1 MAFQRFPKF
10 LFMVFILALGVL
22 HFSDVIWSQ
31 SGSRGSRAW
40 QDQRKTG
47 KITKQAERW
56 KKPQTSLVKRIRY
69 VSSRSYT
76 RVIMDLSWRIK
87 YETHVLKENP
97 SKGLPPRIYVDLLGA
112 RLASDVKRKIVVQ
125 DRLLQQVRVGQ
136 FNSDVVRMVL
146 DMKSLGDH
154 RAFLLPSP
162 FRLVM
167 DVHGKGNGGRPR
179 VAKKRSDTRPGQ
191 QKKGRNGKAR
201 TSRIRKIVLDPG
213 HGGKDPGAIGVN
225 GIAEKD
231 IVLTLAKELA
241 KKLRKKMDVEVI
253 LTRERDIFVPLEERT
268 AFANVR
274 NADLFVSLH
283 INASRNRR
291 LRGIESY
298 YLDNATDEAT
308 IRLAARE
315 NGTSRRNISDL
326 QFILSD
332 LTQNSKLE
340 DSIGLAHHLQSSLV
354 SHMGTKYRRVKDL
367 GVKKG
372 LFYVLVGARMPSVL
386 LELFFVTNRFE
397 GRALARESFQ
407 NAIVEALY
415 RGIKKYE
422 ASAVGRNL

>member
-1 MAFQRFPKF
+1 
-10 LFMVFILALGVL
+10 MVFILTFGVL
-22 HFSDVIWSQ
+22 YFSEVLWSQ
-31 SGSRGSRAW
+31 SGQKQPGAW
-40 QDQRKTG
+40 KAQRKLQKIG
-47 KITKQAERW
+47 KETHRQ
-56 KKPQTSLVKRIRY
+56 KKPKSPLVRRIRY

-76 RVIMDLSWRIK
+76 RVIMDLSTRVK
-87 YETHVLKENP
+87 YESHVLKQNP

-112 RLASDVKRKIVVQ
+112 RLASGVKRKIVVQ
-125 DRLLQQVRVGQ
+125 DRLLQQVRIGQ
-136 FNSDVVRMVL
+136 FKSDVVRVVL
-146 DMKSLGDH
+146 DMKSLRDH
-154 RAFLLPSP
+154 RTFMLPSP

-167 DVHGKGNGGRPR
+167 DVHGKRSGGKVV
-179 VAKKRSDTRPGQ
+179 VAKKGKGVRHRSL
-191 QKKGRNGKAR
+191 RNGGNEKAKL
-201 TSRIRKIVLDPG
+201 TRIRKIVLDPG

-231 IVLTLAKELA
+231 IVLSLAKGLA
-241 KKLRKKMDVEVI
+241 RKLRKKMDVEVV
-253 LTRERDIFVPLEERT
+253 LTREGDTFVPLEERT
-268 AFANVR
+268 AFANAR

-354 SHMGTKYRRVKDL
+354 SHMGQKYRRVKDL

-397 GRALARESFQ
+397 GRALGKESFQ
-407 NAIVEALY
+407 DAIVEALY
-415 RGIKKYE
+415 RGIKKYN

>member
-1 MAFQRFPKF
+1 
-10 LFMVFILALGVL
+10 MVFILVLGVL

-31 SGSRGSRAW
+31 SRSSGSPAW
-40 QDQRKTG
+40 QNQRKSQ
-47 KITKQAERW
+47 KINKQAKRW
-56 KKPQTSLVKRIRY
+56 KKPQTSLVKKIRY

-76 RVIMDLSWRIK
+76 RVIMDLSRRIK
-87 YETHVLKENP
+87 YETHVLKDNP

-136 FNSDVVRMVL
+136 FKSDVVRMVL
-146 DMKSLGDH
+146 DMKSFRDH

-167 DVHGKGNGGRPR
+167 DVHGQGNGGRPR
-179 VAKKRSDTRPGQ
+179 VTKKRNGTRLGR
-191 QKKGRNGKAR
+191 QKNGRNGKAK
-201 TSRIRKIVLDPG
+201 TTRIRKIVLDPG
-213 HGGKDPGAIGVN
+213 HGGKDPGAIGVS

-231 IVLTLAKELA
+231 IVLALAKRLA

-253 LTRERDIFVPLEERT
+253 LTRERDVFVPLEERT
-268 AFANVR
+268 AFANAR

-354 SHMGTKYRRVKDL
+354 SHMGTKHRRVKDL

-386 LELFFVTNRFE
+386 LELFFVTNRSE
-397 GRALARESFQ
+397 SRALARGSFQ
-407 NAIVEALY
+407 NDIVEALY
-415 RGIKKYE
+415 RGIKKYD
-422 ASAVGRNL
+422 ASTVGRNL

>member
-1 MAFQRFPKF
+1 MI
-10 LFMVFILALGVL
+10 FILGLGVF

-31 SGSRGSRAW
+31 SGSSGSPAW
-40 QDQRKTG
+40 QNQRKSQR
-47 KITKQAERW
+47 INKQAKRW
-56 KKPQTSLVKRIRY
+56 MKPQTSLVKRIRY

-76 RVIMDLSWRIK
+76 RVIMDLSWKIK
-87 YETHVLKENP
+87 YETHVLKDNP

-112 RLASDVKRKIVVQ
+112 RLASDIKRKIVVQ

-136 FNSDVVRMVL
+136 FKSDVVRMVL
-146 DMKSLGDH
+146 DMKSFREH

-167 DVHGKGNGGRPR
+167 DVHGQGNGGRPR
-179 VAKKRSDTRPGQ
+179 VTKKRNGTRLGR
-191 QKKGRNGKAR
+191 QKNGRNGKAK
-201 TSRIRKIVLDPG
+201 TTRIRKIVLDPG
-213 HGGKDPGAIGVN
+213 HGGKDPGAIGVS

-231 IVLTLAKELA
+231 IVLTLAKRLA
-241 KKLRKKMDVEVI
+241 KRLRKKMGVKVV
-253 LTRERDIFVPLEERT
+253 LTRERDVYVPLEERT
-268 AFANVR
+268 AFANAR

-354 SHMGTKYRRVKDL
+354 SHMGTKHRRVKDL

-386 LELFFVTNRFE
+386 LELFFVTNRSE
-397 GRALARESFQ
+397 GRALAKGSFQ
-407 NAIVEALY
+407 NDIVEALY
-415 RGIKKYE
+415 RGIKKYD
-422 ASAVGRNL
+422 ASIVGRNL

>member
-1 MAFQRFPKF
+1 MGF
-10 LFMVFILALGVL
+10 VLALGVF

-31 SGSRGSRAW
+31 SGSGLRV
-40 QDQRKTG
+40 
-47 KITKQAERW
+47 KQAHGKNR
-56 KKPQTSLVKRIRY
+56 KINKQSKRSSKPQTSLVHRIRY
-69 VSSRSYT
+69 VSSNSYT

-87 YETHVLKENP
+87 YETHVLKGNP
-97 SKGLPPRIYVDLLGA
+97 AKGLPPRIYVDLSGA
-112 RLASDVKRKIVVQ
+112 HLASDLKRKIVVQ

-136 FNSDVVRMVL
+136 FKSDVVRMVL
-146 DMKSLGDH
+146 DMKSLRDY
-154 RAFLLPSP
+154 RVFLLPSP

-167 DVHGKGNGGRPR
+167 DVHGKGNGTRPR
-179 VAKKRSDTRPGQ
+179 VAKKPNRNRLAKQKNGWNGKTRPG
-191 QKKGRNGKAR
+191 
-201 TSRIRKIVLDPG
+201 RIRKIVLDPG
-213 HGGKDPGAIGVN
+213 HGGKDPGAVGVN
-225 GIAEKD
+225 GLAEKD
-231 IVLTLAKELA
+231 IVLALAKRLA
-241 KKLRKKMDVEVI
+241 KKLKRKMRVEVV
-253 LTRERDIFVPLEERT
+253 LTRERDVFVPLEERT
-268 AFANVR
+268 AFANAQ

-340 DSIGLAHHLQSSLV
+340 DSIGLAHHIQSTLV
-354 SHMGTKYRRVKDL
+354 SHMGRKYRRVKNL

-386 LELFFVTNRFE
+386 LELFFITNRYE
-397 GRALARESFQ
+397 GRALARERFQ
-407 NAIVEALY
+407 DDIVDALY
-415 RGIKKYE
+415 LGVKKYD
-422 ASAVGRNL
+422 ASTVGRNL